1 MVTVPPPTDP
11 EVLPPARN
19 EGALGLGYYIPPELR
34 QFGRNLMAFAGAID
48 PVQGIMRG
56 MRASGRAF
64 DSELPPEERKAAAIE
79 AAIETLAPVGMIGL
93 GALAKQPVKAT
104 LMDVLTPTGAP
115 ASMTDEAVEA
125 VSDPSR
131 RAFMKGAAATGG
143 IAALAPDLAMEAM
156 DKVPA
161 AVTKTAARAA
171 AVSPINMAAENI
183 RFLKNQNE
191 QFRELR
197 DETLDQ
203 IGPSQEAD
211 SIVRDINYNEDQ
223 IFDEVKTV
231 LEEMSPADFKAAS
244 NDSLEEIAAFKYD
257 AIDGGGKYV
266 MMDEELPNFKSLID
280 EARSRGL
287 HTAKDENGIDK
298 YPNISAMVY
307 DADYNKTFDFE
318 SFQKISV
325 PETVKKM
332 TDDSGKSTEQ
342 LIKELT
348 DDAFKSQYEF
358 VKKQLEE
365 TTDFSPEKI
374 DRIARKNAGR
384 SGRNMAEGGVVE
396 NVGSIRALGNLEYEA
411 DMRPFLQDSLS
422 QLGFNPDKASYNS
435 QGLNRGD
442 TYSFFSDKIN
452 IDPKRGGASQEIQ
465 AHEYRHRGLQRLL
478 DDYFM
483 KDPGRFKEKY
493 GTDAYN
499 LMLEVYD
506 ESRGNSENLT
516 RTGQKNS
523 IHEKIAEYF
532 QKPQKFNMGVLYY
545 TSDGGVF
552 QTEEEV
558 REYVQ
563 KNPGVEFMRKEIE
576 GEADITLETPRVKE
590 FRDYMINKNRG
601 ETMQQGTDSEF
612 EAVQSIQKA
621 AADVLS
627 GKYGK
632 GGVVSFAPYLR

>member
-1 MVTVPPPTDP
+1 MVAVPPPTDP
-11 EVLPPARN
+11 DVLPPARN

-34 QFGRNLMAFAGAID
+34 QFGKNLMAFAGAID

-79 AAIETLAPVGMIGL
+79 ATLETLAPVGMIGM
-93 GALAKQPVKAT
+93 GALAKQPIKAT

-131 RAFMKGAAATGG
+131 RAFMKGAAATTG

-191 QFRELR
+191 KFRELR

-287 HTAKDENGIDK
+287 HTAKDENGIDR

-307 DADYNKTFDFE
+307 DADFDKRTFDFD
-318 SFQKISV
+318 SFQRLAV

-342 LIKELT
+342 LIKELEER
-348 DDAFKSQYEF
+348 AFKSQYEF
-358 VKKQLEE
+358 KKKELEME
-365 TTDFSPEKI
+365 TDLSPEEI
-374 DRIARKNAGR
+374 DRIARLNASR
-384 SGRNMAEGGVVE
+384 RGRNMAE
-396 NVGSIRALGNLEYEA
+396 
-411 DMRPFLQDSLS
+411 
-422 QLGFNPDKASYNS
+422 
-435 QGLNRGD
+435 
-442 TYSFFSDKIN
+442 
-452 IDPKRGGASQEIQ
+452 
-465 AHEYRHRGLQRLL
+465 
-478 DDYFM
+478 
-483 KDPGRFKEKY
+483 
-493 GTDAYN
+493 
-499 LMLEVYD
+499 
-506 ESRGNSENLT
+506 
-516 RTGQKNS
+516 
-523 IHEKIAEYF
+523 
-532 QKPQKFNMGVLYY
+532 
-545 TSDGGVF
+545 
-552 QTEEEV
+552 
-558 REYVQ
+558 
-563 KNPGVEFMRKEIE
+563 
-576 GEADITLETPRVKE
+576 
-590 FRDYMINKNRG
+590 
-601 ETMQQGTDSEF
+601 
-612 EAVQSIQKA
+612 
-621 AADVLS
+621 
-627 GKYGK
+627 